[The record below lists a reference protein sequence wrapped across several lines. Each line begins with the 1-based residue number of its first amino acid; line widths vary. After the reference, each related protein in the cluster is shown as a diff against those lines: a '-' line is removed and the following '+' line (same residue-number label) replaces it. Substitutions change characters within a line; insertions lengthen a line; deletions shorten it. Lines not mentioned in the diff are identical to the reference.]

1 MAAAGL
7 PVVRERWL
15 FGLAALGSF
24 AVSLP
29 RVCRELALMG
39 DSAELVAAAH
49 VWGVPRAPGYALWT
63 LIGHAATKLPF
74 GSEAFCVNLTSALFH
89 AVAVGAVAVLGQ
101 RLARA
106 AAGGVA
112 AALCLTLAKSFL
124 LGSLYAEVFP
134 LNDALFALCL
144 WCAVR
149 ASESEAARGWFLSLC
164 ALAGLGLAHHE
175 LYLLGLPA
183 LLVLVARPLRSA
195 LRARRVRALELGLA
209 LVVPFACCQL
219 LLWIAAARAP
229 IVSMNELAGAAGLWQ
244 VLTRADYGGLFGAAR
259 AASVEP
265 AGERVG
271 ALALLLLE
279 SFGPLAL
286 ALALVG
292 TFRLLRERRSAC
304 VGLLLAVA
312 VPGPCFA
319 AAFRVAVEGEIP
331 LAGFERWTT
340 MVHPPL
346 AVLAGVGMV
355 TLYSLVPKQLPRRRV
370 LSLFAALLPALPLV
384 GRVGAV
390 DLSGDRAGGYLARDF
405 LRGLPEGSLVL
416 VSGDF
421 YSGVALYACAVE
433 RRCSAVRV
441 VAPGLLAKPW
451 RRAQHERR
459 YPDVPLPEGRMVL
472 ARSHELVASQLPLR
486 PVYVVP
492 NLFARDAELEKRFRF
507 RPEGLLARVYP
518 DEDAAKADTAR
529 HLALASEMAAGRGCE
544 GCTLDPASVYRPSP
558 HVQVLMAYS
567 AMLEN
572 VSRLALRAGAL
583 EPGNQLRTR
592 FRALDAAVGAQ
603 ITFSSAGNP

>member
-15 FGLAALGSF
+15 FGLAALGSL

-49 VWGVPRAPGYALWT
+49 VWGVPRAPGYPLWT
-63 LIGHAATKLPF
+63 LLGHAATKLPL
-74 GSEAFCVNLTSALFH
+74 GGEAFRVNLTSALFH
-89 AVAVGAVAVLGQ
+89 AVAVGVVALLGQ

-149 ASESEAARGWFLSLC
+149 ASESDAARGWFSSLF

-175 LYLLGLPA
+175 LFLLGLPA
-183 LLVLVARPLRSA
+183 LLVMVARPLSSA
-195 LRARRVRALELGLA
+195 LRAGRVRARELGLA
-209 LVVPFACCQL
+209 LAVPFASCQL

-229 IVSMNELAGAAGLWQ
+229 IVSMSELAGVAGLWQ
-244 VLTRADYGGLFGAAR
+244 VLTRAESGGLFGAAR
-259 AASVEP
+259 VASVEP

-271 ALALLLLE
+271 ALALLLFE

-286 ALALVG
+286 ALALLG
-292 TFRLLRERRSAC
+292 TFRLLRERRPAC

-312 VPGPCFA
+312 VPGPFFA
-319 AAFRVAVEGEIP
+319 AASRVAVEGEVQ
-331 LAGFERWTT
+331 LAAFERWTT

-346 AVLAGVGMV
+346 AVLAGVGLV
-355 TLYSLVPKQLPRRRV
+355 AFYSLVSRQLPRRGV
-370 LSLFAALLPALPLV
+370 VSLLAALIPALPLV
-384 GRVGAV
+384 AGVAPV
-390 DLSGDRAGGYLARDF
+390 DLSGDRAGGSFARDF
-405 LRGLPEGSLVL
+405 LHGLPDGSLVL

-421 YSGVALYACAVE
+421 YNGVALYACAVE
-433 RRCSAVRV
+433 ARCAAIRV

-492 NLFARDAELEKRFRF
+492 NLLARDAELERRFRF

-518 DEDAAKADTAR
+518 DDDAVKADTAR
-529 HLALASEMAAGRGCE
+529 HLALASEMAEGRGCE

-558 HVQVLMAYS
+558 HVLVLMAYS

-572 VSRLALRAGAL
+572 VSRLALRGGAL
-583 EPGNQLRTR
+583 EPGSKLRAR
-592 FRALDAAVGAQ
+592 FRALDVAVGAQ
-603 ITFSSAGNP
+603 LTFSTAGNP